1 MNLEEM
7 LRYHHIDVSSL
18 SLPEHQRGR
27 KEHPTYL
34 LRVPA
39 AQALAQW
46 EVLRSLV
53 SETGYWPVIGW
64 DRFKQPPWEE
74 EMVQDILEEGSHI
87 DIQQWLE
94 QEETHMRI
102 DEEDVRRHADAPPAP
117 FDFRLP
123 HGRFTNT
130 LPPLVPIALVPTAH
144 FWEAPAYLPVQ
155 GNEWDPSNAV
165 QVAMMKYWN
174 ERWGAELVAMA
185 PSTVE
190 MRVLRPPTTWE
201 EAFTLA
207 KEQYI
212 YAPDVVDQWLGG
224 NFATLVKTLRN
235 GRVWLFWWD

>member
-1 MNLEEM
+1 MH
-7 LRYHHIDVSSL
+7 LRKILQQHGFDLSLL
-18 SLPEHQRGR
+18 SLPEYQRGGE
-27 KEHPTYL
+27 EHLIYL
-34 LRVPA
+34 LHVPA
-39 AQALAQW
+39 TQALAQW
-46 EVLRSLV
+46 EVLRNLV

-64 DRFKQPPWEE
+64 DRFKKPPWEDDL
-74 EMVQDILEEGSHI
+74 VQDILEEGLRI

-94 QEETHMRI
+94 QEGAHTRI
-102 DEEDVRRHADAPPAP
+102 DEESVRKHADDPPAS
-117 FDFRLP
+117 FDFRIARGFSLTP
-123 HGRFTNT
+123 
-130 LPPLVPIALVPTAH
+130 PPLVPIALVPTSD

-185 PSTVE
+185 PSNVE

-224 NFATLVKTLRN
+224 SFTALVKTLLN
-235 GRVWLFWWD
+235 GHVWLFWWD